1 MASRR
6 KKFNTNGAVQGEVFA
21 HAEFIAALLAGIIT
35 ATRLYDGPAQHNA
48 NGKPDFEYDDPNG

>member
-6 KKFNTNGAVQGEVFA
+6 KKFPTQGPVQGDAFA
-21 HAEFIAALLAGIIT
+21 RAEFIAALLAGTIT
-35 ATRLYDGPAQHNA
+35 ATRLYDGPAQHLP